1 MDSPR
6 DADHALGLELQIEEL
21 VEQKTRA
28 EVQGRDEDAEAIEP
42 EISELQE
49 ELAETAERSAGDEL
63 PDTPIIHA
71 DHADHAEH
79 TDGG

>member
-28 EVQGRDEDAEAIEP
+28 EVQGRDDDAEAIEP

-49 ELAETAERSAGDEL
+49 ELAETAERSAGDGP

-71 DHADHAEH
+71 EHAEQAGH